1 MANFYST
8 PIDGCFNCPM
18 QIDGRCNQPY
28 SDRPALAAVRNATT
42 NQAPPPP
49 GCILRDLPLYLHGR
63 FEDAHPDGTE
73 PRDRAAEEAVLE
85 LLFRDNAAQFHDI
98 GLRHRDAPAVTIRKL
113 AAALTAERE
122 ASKGLVAQV
131 ADLTA
136 ERNAEIARAEKAT
149 KEAWDALNRDREG
162 AIEAT
167 KLRAELAKLRARPVL
182 TAESLAVE
190 IYQAREVRRYGTRAC
205 DAEAQTMA
213 DDEWIVADVRA
224 AIAALGPAP
233 LPSPDRAEELFKA
246 YLAAPDSDVE
256 AMRHAL
262 AALAKLS
269 PAPARDA
276 DTDRSLALTAAS
288 LLRHIVKVGG
298 LAQGGEQSPNA
309 EECMDM
315 VRRLESAPARKVAP
329 TRVLVHAD
337 GGACHGSRV
346 VDGRCVGCGIAPD
359 MQSTSLWLDA
369 DARPVQCEPAKVVAP
384 TLVAVSDEELADAS
398 ANAYDAMDAVR
409 AVRAKLG
416 AAKVTAEALAEAWW
430 NQMYADGRAVCPW
443 HADALENG
451 REIETK
457 RAASVIARLRH
468 IAARADLFSAY
479 LAAKGDPT
487 LREALRVFFKAT
499 EE

>member
-269 PAPARDA
+269 PAPARNA
-276 DTDRSLALTAAS
+276 NTNRSLALTAAS

-315 VRRLESAPARKVAP
+315 VRRLESAPARK
-329 TRVLVHAD
+329 
-337 GGACHGSRV
+337 
-346 VDGRCVGCGIAPD
+346 
-359 MQSTSLWLDA
+359 
-369 DARPVQCEPAKVVAP
+369 VAP